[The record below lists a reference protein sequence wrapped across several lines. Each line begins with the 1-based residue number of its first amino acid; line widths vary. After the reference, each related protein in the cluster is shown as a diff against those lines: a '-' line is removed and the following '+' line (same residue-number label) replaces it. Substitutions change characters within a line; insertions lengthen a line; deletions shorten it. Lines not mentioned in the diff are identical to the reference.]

1 MKNNISYIKSHV
13 RVIMLLMVMG
23 QFMLVACGD
32 DDTAS
37 TDTAVLSFGPSGVR
51 HGEDIIIIGTNLDK
65 VSSILF
71 RPSVEVSDFK
81 EHSPGSILVT
91 VPQEAEP
98 GTLILRTSTQEIE
111 TKTILNLEVPVT
123 ISSVTPSAK
132 PGTEITVTGDKLNW
146 VESIIFSS
154 DITVLKES
162 FVTQSSSEL
171 KVTVPMAAQTGFI
184 TFSAGGTEPLV
195 FAHDSQLE
203 VLVPVISALN
213 PTAVRHE
220 STLTIEGANL
230 DLVTEV
236 IFSEDVSITSGSFT
250 AQSETAIELTVP
262 ATAVQG
268 KVTLKQ
274 AAPVDVE
281 SSGELV
287 IVLPAG
293 TSIAPETQKP
303 GIDEVTITGSDLDL
317 VASLQL
323 PGHGTMLAADFTSHT
338 AGSIVFDLPEAASLG
353 VINYT
358 TIHGFSGPLG
368 LAISLPSSG
377 LGALLIPLYVDAIDE
392 AMSEG
397 GGWSSTTDFANTE
410 NPREGEN
417 SIKVT
422 YEGGFGGGAQ
432 LGTWGKSPVSIA
444 GSQVFAFSLFG
455 GDGTDGKQ
463 LNLNV
468 KSDVDNTMLVT
479 IKEGEWV
486 DFEIPIADF
495 GSPAE
500 ITEIWFQDQ
509 GWSGTVY
516 VDRMGFD
523 L

>member
-1 MKNNISYIKSHV
+1 MKNSISYIKSHV
-13 RVIMLLMVMG
+13 RVIILLMIMG
-23 QFMLVACGD
+23 QFMLIACDD
-32 DDTAS
+32 DDTET
-37 TDTAVLSFGPSGVR
+37 TDTTVLSFGPSGIR
-51 HGEDIIIIGTNLDK
+51 HGEDIIIIGTNLDR

-71 RPSVEVSDFK
+71 KPSVEVSEFK
-81 EHSPGSILVT
+81 EHSTGSILVT

-98 GTLILRTSTQEIE
+98 GTLILRTATQEIE

-132 PGTEITVTGDKLNW
+132 PGTEITITGDKLNW
-146 VESIIFSS
+146 VESITFSA
-154 DITVLKES
+154 DLVVLKES
-162 FVTQSSSEL
+162 FVAQSSSEL

-184 TFSAGGTEPLV
+184 TFSTGGTEPLV

-203 VLVPVISALN
+203 VLLPVISALN
-213 PTAVRHE
+213 PVAVRHE
-220 STLTIEGANL
+220 STLAIEGSNL

-236 IFSEDVSITSGSFT
+236 IFSDDVSVTRGSFT
-250 AQSETAIELTVP
+250 AQSGTAIELTVP

-268 KVTLKQ
+268 KITLKQ

-281 SSGELV
+281 SPGELV
-287 IVLPAG
+287 IVLPVG
-293 TSIAPETQKP
+293 ISIAPETQRP
-303 GIDEVTITGSDLDL
+303 GIDEVTITGNDLDL

-323 PGHGTMLAADFTSHT
+323 PGHGTMLAADFKSHT
-338 AGSIVFDLPEAASLG
+338 PGSIVFDLPEAASLG

-368 LAISLPSSG
+368 LAISLPSDG
-377 LGALLIPLYVDAIDE
+377 LGDLLIPLYVDAIDE
-392 AMSEG
+392 AMGEG
-397 GGWSSTTDFANTE
+397 RGWGSTTDFANTE

-422 YEGGFGGGAQ
+422 YEGSYGGGAQ
-432 LGTWGKSPVSIA
+432 LGTWDKPTVSIVGA
-444 GSQVFAFSLFG
+444 QVFAFSLFG
-455 GDGTDGKQ
+455 GEGTDGQQ
-463 LNLNV
+463 LKINV
-468 KSDVDNTMLVT
+468 KSDADNTQLIT
-479 IKEGEWV
+479 IKEGEWE

-495 GSPAE
+495 GSPVE

-516 VDRMGFD
+516 IDRMGFD